1 MALNESGE
9 MYLESILV
17 LSKKNNMVRSVDVAE
32 YMQLSKPAVSRAI
45 GKLKA
50 ERYILVDT
58 DGHIAL
64 TESGRE
70 IASGIYERHIFL
82 TRFLIKLG
90 VDEETAK
97 ADACKMEH
105 DISDKTFE
113 AMKLHADY
121 RSAGEQP

>member
-50 ERYILVDT
+50 ERYILVDA

-70 IASGIYERHIFL
+70 IALGIYERHIFL

-113 AMKLHADY
+113 AMKLHAGY
-121 RSAGEQP
+121 RRDGEQP

>member
-1 MALNESGE
+1 

-50 ERYILVDT
+50 ERYILVDA

-113 AMKLHADY
+113 AMKLHAGY

>member
-50 ERYILVDT
+50 ERYILVDA

-113 AMKLHADY
+113 AMKLHAGY
-121 RSAGEQP
+121 RGGEQP